1 MKDVIVLFV
10 PWMLVTVFISG
21 QLIRNSLLLTLV
33 FFYYLFIHLLRAHT
47 SYTLSGLPDAASM
60 EAASWVKPDNARTI
74 LIDAST
80 AFRTDDTWT
89 YGFPG
94 MFMFGL

>member
-33 FFYYLFIHLLRAHT
+33 FFLLSIDLSIYPSLARAHFLH
-47 SYTLSGLPDAASM
+47 TLRPSGCRLHGSRLVGQA
-60 EAASWVKPDNARTI
+60 
-74 LIDAST
+74 
-80 AFRTDDTWT
+80 
-89 YGFPG
+89 
-94 MFMFGL
+94 